1 MTVSRPARTIRAFL
15 ELARPA
21 NVVTAFADIL
31 AGFAAAGALA
41 GLLFGQEGALLGNLA
56 WLLAAT
62 AGLYAG
68 GVVFNDVFDAAL
80 DAKERPE
87 RPIPSGRV
95 TRTQAA
101 AFGSILL
108 AGGMGAAAC
117 VGPSS
122 FLLAAA
128 IACCALGYDAAA
140 KRHIIA
146 GPVTMGLC
154 RGGNLLLGVSAAPGA
169 LESLWFLA
177 PISVAYVGA
186 IVVVSRGE
194 VHGGDK
200 RAILFALGVAGC
212 VCAALLALGFR
223 ADFRTLDA
231 FLFLAFFAFLVFPA
245 FRRAAAAPSPERIRR
260 AVQAGVLALVPLD
273 AALAAGFSTW
283 IGGLL
288 VLALLPVS
296 MLIARRFA
304 VT

>member
-1 MTVSRPARTIRAFL
+1 MSASRRLRAFL

-41 GLLFGQEGALLGNLA
+41 SLLFGRETALLGELA
-56 WLLAAT
+56 WLLLAT

-80 DAKERPE
+80 DAEERPE
-87 RPIPSGRV
+87 RPIPSGRA

-101 AFGSILL
+101 AFGNVLL

-117 VGPSS
+117 VGPAS
-122 FLLAAA
+122 FFMAAA

-140 KRHIIA
+140 KRRAIA

-154 RGGNLLLGVSAAPGA
+154 RGGNLLLGASVVPSA
-169 LESLWFLA
+169 LENVGFLA
-177 PISVAYVGA
+177 LMPIAYVA
-186 IVVVSRGE
+186 SIVVVSRGE

-200 RAILFALGVAGC
+200 RGILFALGAAGC
-212 VCAALLALGFR
+212 VCAAALALGFR
-223 ADFRTLDA
+223 TDFRTLDA
-231 FLFLAFFAFLVFPA
+231 LPFLAFFAFLVFPS
-245 FRRAAAAPSPERIRR
+245 FRRAAAEPSPERVRR
-260 AVQAGVLALVPLD
+260 AVQAGVLALVPLN
-273 AALAAGFSTW
+273 AALAAGFSDWT
-283 IGGLL
+283 GGLL
-288 VLALLPVS
+288 TLALLPLSV
-296 MLIARRFA
+296 LIARRFA